1 MEVIHTRC
9 AGIDI
14 SKKDAKVCVRVQGS
28 GSRATASTVTTWGS
42 MTGQILELKEH
53 LLAEHV
59 SLVVMEATGDYWR
72 PFYYVFEEELNVIL
86 VNAHDAKN
94 VPGRKTDVSDSAWL
108 ADLGAHGL
116 VKASFVPP
124 PPIRELR
131 DLTRARTV
139 ITRERS
145 REIQRL
151 EKLLEDAGIKLSSV
165 ATDITGV
172 SARAMLQALIEGQN
186 DPAVLADLAVRSL
199 RSKIPQL
206 TQALTGR
213 FSDHH
218 RFMTALF
225 LHRIDAHSAD
235 IGLLGEQIDEVM
247 EPFRAAGE
255 LLVSIPGF
263 SNRIAEVF
271 VAETGADMSV
281 FPTAAHLASW
291 AGAAPGSN
299 ESAGRV
305 KSTKTRPG
313 NCSQRS
319 TRHRSP
325 IGHQVEGHLPVSQI
339 QTHRVAAGPD
349 ESPRRCRAR
358 HGRRRLAHAHHRRV
372 LPRPR
377 SGLLHP
383 ADPDKDQN
391 PGDQPTRIPRLPRHH
406 RTIQR
411 SRMTADH
418 PSITTTLR
426 AQSPRVVNSIFVT
439 GEPIFVPPGGA
450 QIRAT
455 PKQKRVKPLKI
466 QGFHSLQFCVRGGTR
481 TGWIHAQDR
490 QFWPTEREIG
500 FRWVPLLTVAPCDV
514 PPGGAPIL
522 KLYSPS

>member
-313 NCSQRS
+313 NCYLKGALGIAALSAIRS
-319 TRHRSP
+319 KDTYLSAKYRRIASRRGP
-325 IGHQVEGHLPVSQI
+325 MKALVAVEHAMV
-339 QTHRVAAGPD
+339 VAAW
-349 ESPRRCRAR
+349 
-358 HGRRRLAHAHHRRV
+358 HML
-372 LPRPR
+372 
-377 SGLLHP
+377 
-383 ADPDKDQN
+383 
-391 PGDQPTRIPRLPRHH
+391 T
-406 RTIQR
+406 
-411 SRMTADH
+411 
-418 PSITTTLR
+418 
-426 AQSPRVVNSIFVT
+426 T
-439 GEPIFVPPGGA
+439 GEFYRDPGA
-450 QIRAT
+450 DYFTQRTPTKTKTRAIN
-455 PKQKRVKPLKI
+455 QLE
-466 QGFHSLQFCVRGGTR
+466 SLGYHVTIEPFKEAG
-481 TGWIHAQDR
+481 
-490 QFWPTEREIG
+490 
-500 FRWVPLLTVAPCDV
+500 
-514 PPGGAPIL
+514 
-522 KLYSPS
+522 

>member
-291 AGAAPGSN
+291 AGVAPGSN

-313 NCSQRS
+313 NCYLKGALGIAALSAIRS
-319 TRHRSP
+319 KDTYLSAKYRRIASRRGP
-325 IGHQVEGHLPVSQI
+325 MKALVAVEHSMV
-339 QTHRVAAGPD
+339 VAAW
-349 ESPRRCRAR
+349 
-358 HGRRRLAHAHHRRV
+358 HML
-372 LPRPR
+372 
-377 SGLLHP
+377 
-383 ADPDKDQN
+383 
-391 PGDQPTRIPRLPRHH
+391 T
-406 RTIQR
+406 
-411 SRMTADH
+411 
-418 PSITTTLR
+418 
-426 AQSPRVVNSIFVT
+426 T
-439 GEPIFVPPGGA
+439 GEFYRDPGA
-450 QIRAT
+450 DYFTQRTPTKTKTRAIS
-455 PKQKRVKPLKI
+455 QLE
-466 QGFHSLQFCVRGGTR
+466 SLGYHVTIEPFKEAG
-481 TGWIHAQDR
+481 
-490 QFWPTEREIG
+490 
-500 FRWVPLLTVAPCDV
+500 
-514 PPGGAPIL
+514 
-522 KLYSPS
+522 